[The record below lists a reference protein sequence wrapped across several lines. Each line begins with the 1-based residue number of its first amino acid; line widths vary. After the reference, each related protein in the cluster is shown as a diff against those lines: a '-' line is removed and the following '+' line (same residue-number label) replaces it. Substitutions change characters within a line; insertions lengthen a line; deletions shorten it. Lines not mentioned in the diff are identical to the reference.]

1 MRFAA
6 SSEDYTLTYQP
17 LVKKSEQSCAT
28 EQAPIGLQSFR
39 NYLPPWLGGRD
50 VRAQSLTGML
60 SALKTASESYLEASL
75 STVAV
80 ITPFRVSDV
89 YLDALHSAC
98 SSLFLKRAMSTPP
111 EAGVFAAL
119 ARGIGGQC
127 DEDHGKYD
135 PEQFVLTIDY
145 SRAALTA
152 IIFKE
157 ECNIF
162 ESWRAVH
169 NMSLGTDN
177 LSKVYDMPGS
187 KSSREELADTFRELT
202 SLPSSGGGDGASLKH
217 IRHLAL
223 VGESA
228 NDKRLHDALKEVLLE
243 QYHELCAA
251 SNDKCHS
258 SVSNPLF
265 AASRGA
271 ALYRWSQIEQA
282 NGQKDVL

>member
-6 SSEDYTLTYQP
+6 SSENYTPTYQP
-17 LVKKSEQSCAT
+17 FVKKSEQPWAT
-28 EQAPIGLQSFR
+28 GQVLIGLQSFR

-98 SSLFLKRAMSTPP
+98 SSLSLRLAMATPP

-119 ARGIGGQC
+119 ARDIGGQC
-127 DEDHGKYD
+127 DKDFDKSD

-152 IIFKE
+152 ILFKE
-157 ECNIF
+157 EYTIF

-169 NMSLGTDN
+169 NMSLGTNN

-202 SLPSSGGGDGASLKH
+202 SLPSSGGGDSASLRH
-217 IRHLAL
+217 IRHLVL

-243 QYHELCAA
+243 QYHGLSTA
-251 SNDKCHS
+251 SNDKFRS
-258 SVSNPLF
+258 SVSDPLF

-271 ALYRWSQIEQA
+271 ALCRWSQIEQA